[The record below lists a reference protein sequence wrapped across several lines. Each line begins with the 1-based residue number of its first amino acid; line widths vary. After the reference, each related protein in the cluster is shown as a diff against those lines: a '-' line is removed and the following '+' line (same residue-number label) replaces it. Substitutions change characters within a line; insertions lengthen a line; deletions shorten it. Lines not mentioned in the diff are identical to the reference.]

1 MTVPQ
6 QTQQAPVDSDVMY
19 CTVHPTIATGLRCN
33 RCGRPMCTKC
43 ARLTPVGYRC
53 KECVR
58 QQQDKFFDA
67 QFYDYI
73 LVGIGTLIVGG
84 IAAFFMS
91 RLGFFFLAF
100 FIGPAIGGAIGRI
113 IFKLTRKR
121 RGRYMGY
128 VVGACLVA
136 SALPFFL
143 ANPISVGIY
152 LFLATSVAVGQV
164 GLKI

>member
-1 MTVPQ
+1 MTLPQ
-6 QTQQAPVDSDVMY
+6 HTHETTTDSEVMY
-19 CTVHPTIATGLRCN
+19 CTVHPTISTGLRCN

-43 ARLTPVGYRC
+43 AVLTPVGYRC
-53 KECVR
+53 RECVR

-73 LVGIGTLIVGG
+73 LVGIGTLVVGA
-84 IAAFFMS
+84 IAAFIMS
-91 RLGFFFLAF
+91 MLGFFFFAII
-100 FIGPAIGGAIGRI
+100 IGPAIGGVIGRI
-113 IFKLTRKR
+113 VFTLTRKR

-128 VVGACLVA
+128 VVGACLVV

-152 LFLATSVAVGQV
+152 LVLATGIAVGQV